1 MQYNPIVYLIEF
13 VERAEQSRPTS
24 CGFGRVRHLSH
35 RQIRF
40 IIAFLGP
47 YTCLCSH
54 CHIQKAPAPSVV
66 CRHVTRAFLLCSRGE
81 GRRLDCCQCGC
92 ESDRGALKPLKC
104 LNSLSTNMVW
114 KCSGMCVVMQ
124 CPCRKSVVMCVTYC
138 HKSQVL
144 NCQNRRMESFVMI
157 WRFRFLQRSNW
168 NDAIVKIVVR

>member
-1 MQYNPIVYLIEF
+1 MNEHFCLVLVKAHVLTGNDVTSRNCTKLAAMQYNTIVYLTEF

-47 YTCLCSH
+47 YSCLCSH
-54 CHIQKAPAPSVV
+54 CHIQKAPASSVV
-66 CRHVTRAFLLCSRGE
+66 CRHVTRAFLLCSRGYSHE

-104 LNSLSTNMVW
+104 LNSLFTNM
-114 KCSGMCVVMQ
+114 
-124 CPCRKSVVMCVTYC
+124 
-138 HKSQVL
+138 L
-144 NCQNRRMESFVMI
+144 
-157 WRFRFLQRSNW
+157 
-168 NDAIVKIVVR
+168 